1 MPGPRE
7 CCNHVRERSAGASN
21 YRSRTRW
28 PRAAP
33 LYPARALTYDIVG
46 EAKASYCSDVRKV
59 IAERAAAAL

>member
-1 MPGPRE
+1 M
-7 CCNHVRERSAGASN
+7 RERSAGASN